1 MILLIDDML
10 TKLLQ
15 PTTLTMRW
23 VLHSAAAFE
32 DSPIFCGPSGCLG
45 RAGAAAAATLSRMA
59 CRRCLPLQNSS
70 SLLLAREG
78 GRNGRQF
85 WQNSHLLQ
93 LGGHPTTQLKLVAKL
108 VIRSGG
114 RPNEIFGLSAIL
126 GHRIVSHLTLKLQGI
141 EPIE

>member
-45 RAGAAAAATLSRMA
+45 RAGGRGGGGDSESDGVSA
-59 CRRCLPLQNSS
+59 LP
-70 SLLLAREG
+70 SL
-78 GRNGRQF
+78 
-85 WQNSHLLQ
+85 
-93 LGGHPTTQLKLVAKL
+93 TK
-108 VIRSGG
+108 
-114 RPNEIFGLSAIL
+114 
-126 GHRIVSHLTLKLQGI
+126 
-141 EPIE
+141 